1 MIQELIT
8 GRRTKQY
15 GAELYTI
22 TANAVRYAAG
32 AHRGCLGIC
41 PDGGVGTE
49 KFLDYMRENV
59 KPGVNE
65 REKEEL
71 LKMMEESRGGTS
83 PYVEEFNSL
92 MRELI
97 GTLIAQACEMAALV
111 L

>member
-1 MIQELIT
+1 MKT
-8 GRRTKQY
+8 GGNKLNGT
-15 GAELYTI
+15 EIYTI
-22 TANAVRYAAG
+22 TATTVRHADRTY
-32 AHRGCLGIC
+32 RDCLGIC